1 MPLCRHKYR
10 NNNNYRNR
18 TMGLKRMIIGEPM
31 PDKND
36 PKYRE
41 RYEREVEAGR
51 RFAQKSGISRLARNL
66 QAWGQAHKVAFIII
80 VFGFVFMCFIV
91 NVCRL
96 VSVYNQGVPTKAVA
110 VERVDSAL
118 HERFYPQD

>member
-1 MPLCRHKYR
+1 
-10 NNNNYRNR
+10 
-18 TMGLKRMIIGEPM
+18 MGWKRLIIGEPM

-51 RFAQKSGISRLARNL
+51 KFADKAGISWGAMRL
-66 QAWGQAHKVAFIII
+66 QEIGQAHKVAFLAV
-80 VFGFVFMCFIV
+80 VFGFVTACFLV
-91 NVCRL
+91 NVYRL
-96 VSVYNQGVPTKAVA
+96 VTAYQQGGRQKATA

-118 HERFYPQD
+118 QSHGHYIKGNSGK

>member
-1 MPLCRHKYR
+1 
-10 NNNNYRNR
+10 
-18 TMGLKRMIIGEPM
+18 M

-51 RFAQKSGISRLARNL
+51 KFADKTGISWGAMRL
-66 QAWGQAHKVAFIII
+66 QEIGQAHKVAFLAV
-80 VFGFVFMCFIV
+80 VFGFVTACFFV
-91 NVCRL
+91 NVYRL
-96 VSVYNQGVPTKAVA
+96 VTAYQQSCGPKATA

-118 HERFYPQD
+118 QSHGHYIKR

>member
-1 MPLCRHKYR
+1 
-10 NNNNYRNR
+10 
-18 TMGLKRMIIGEPM
+18 MGWKKMIIGEPM

-36 PKYRE
+36 PKYKE

-51 RFAQKSGISRLARNL
+51 KFAQKSGISWLARNL
-66 QAWGQAHKVAFIII
+66 QAWGQAHKMAFIII
-80 VFGFVFMCFIV
+80 VFGFVFMCLIV

-96 VSVYNQGVPTKAVA
+96 VRVYNQGVPSKAVA

-118 HERFYPQD
+118 HERLHPHE

>member
-1 MPLCRHKYR
+1 
-10 NNNNYRNR
+10 
-18 TMGLKRMIIGEPM
+18 MGWKKMIIGEPM

-36 PKYRE
+36 PKYKE

-51 RFAQKSGISRLARNL
+51 KFAQKSGISWLARNL
-66 QAWGQAHKVAFIII
+66 QAWGQAHKMAFIII

-96 VSVYNQGVPTKAVA
+96 VRVYNQGVPSKAVA

-118 HERFYPQD
+118 HDRLHPHE

>member
-1 MPLCRHKYR
+1 
-10 NNNNYRNR
+10 
-18 TMGLKRMIIGEPM
+18 MIIGEPM

-36 PKYRE
+36 PKYKE

-51 RFAQKSGISRLARNL
+51 MFAQKSGISWLARNL
-66 QAWGQAHKVAFIII
+66 QAWGQAHKMAFIII

-96 VSVYNQGVPTKAVA
+96 VSVYKQGVPSKAIA

-118 HERFYPQD
+118 HERLHPHE

>member
-1 MPLCRHKYR
+1 
-10 NNNNYRNR
+10 
-18 TMGLKRMIIGEPM
+18 MGWKKIIVGEPM

-36 PKYRE
+36 PKYKE

-51 RFAQKSGISRLARNL
+51 LFAQKSGISWLARNL
-66 QAWGQAHKVAFIII
+66 QAWGQAHKMMFIII

-91 NVCRL
+91 NVFRL
-96 VSVYNQGVPTKAVA
+96 VTVYRHGTPSKAVA

-118 HERFYPQD
+118 HERLHTHDK

>member
-1 MPLCRHKYR
+1 MSFK
-10 NNNNYRNR
+10 
-18 TMGLKRMIIGEPM
+18 KMIIGEPM

-36 PKYRE
+36 PKFKE

-51 RFAQKSGISRLARNL
+51 KFAQKSGISWLARNL
-66 QAWGQAHKVAFIII
+66 QAWGQAHKMAFIII

-91 NVCRL
+91 NVYRL
-96 VSVYNQGVPTKAVA
+96 VCVYNQGAPSKAVA

-118 HERFYPQD
+118 HERLHSHE

>member
-1 MPLCRHKYR
+1 MSWKKFF
-10 NNNNYRNR
+10 
-18 TMGLKRMIIGEPM
+18 TGEPM

-51 RFAQKSGISRLARNL
+51 KFANASGISWLSAKL
-66 QAWGQAHKVAFIII
+66 QSWGQNHKALVLLPVLAF
-80 VFGFVFMCFIV
+80 VTFCFLSNLI
-91 NVCRL
+91 NL
-96 VSVYNQGVPTKAVA
+96 VQDYKSSEANKAVA

-118 HERFYPQD
+118 RVRSASNK